1 MVFCR
6 SANVARLPGV
16 CEAASGFVYS
26 CCLLPAALFLGL
38 AAAALGAEMPEA
50 VPVDGKPFRAELVGA
65 DARWQLTFKA
75 GEGPRVVPGAELVRW
90 GTPAEAHRGPVLVLA
105 DGGRLPAAVLGAEK
119 GTLLADS
126 FRLVPDDAAA
136 QGLKLPLESLAGVVF
151 RLPADHHQRDLL
163 LDRVASASGESD
175 RLILTGGDEIAA
187 TVRAIDEGT
196 IHLVTDVGP
205 VDVELYRARA
215 LVFNPAL
222 RRRPQ
227 QDPKGLHAWAGFRD
241 GTQLLVAGMTLDEKS
256 LRVSLPGGLKLKG
269 EPRDLVFLQPLG
281 GRVTY
286 LSDRKPDGY
295 RFVPFFDLHWP
306 YRADRNVTGA
316 RLRAGGRLYQKGLGV
331 HSAGRLMVK
340 LDGSYRRF
348 EAATAIDDSTGRRG
362 SVRFR
367 VFVDGRQQAA
377 AGPVRGGDKPVP
389 ISVDLAGAKQLD
401 LVVDYAERGDELDH
415 ADWLDARLVK

>member
-75 GEGPRVVPGAELVRW
+75 GDKPRVVPGAELVRW

-241 GTQLLVAGMTLDEKS
+241 GTQLRVAGMTLDEKS
-256 LRVSLPGGLKLKG
+256 LRVTCRLFLKALGYTVLAAQAPAEALTLAAEHTGEIDLLITDVVMPGMNG
-269 EPRDLVFLQPLG
+269 RDLA
-281 GRVTY
+281 
-286 LSDRKPDGY
+286 DRLRTAKPGLRCLFMSGY
-295 RFVPFFDLHWP
+295 TADVIAHRGILEADVPFLSKPFTRDDLAHKV
-306 YRADRNVTGA
+306 RDV
-316 RLRAGGRLYQKGLGV
+316 L
-331 HSAGRLMVK
+331 
-340 LDGSYRRF
+340 
-348 EAATAIDDSTGRRG
+348 EAAVPGRG
-362 SVRFR
+362 
-367 VFVDGRQQAA
+367 AA
-377 AGPVRGGDKPVP
+377 SGVP
-389 ISVDLAGAKQLD
+389 
-401 LVVDYAERGDELDH
+401 
-415 ADWLDARLVK
+415 